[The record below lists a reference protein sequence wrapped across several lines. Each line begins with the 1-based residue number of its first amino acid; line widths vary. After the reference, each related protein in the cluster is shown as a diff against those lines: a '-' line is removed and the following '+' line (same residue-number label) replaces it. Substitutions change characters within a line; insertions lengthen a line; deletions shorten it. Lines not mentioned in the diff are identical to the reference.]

1 MFLLISAKSLSVCVY
16 MMIRGT
22 LRVRKQHA
30 IFLHPTNGSKD
41 VSGVLLLSSL
51 FLTAAVLLF
60 AADDDYDDDD
70 NL

>member
-30 IFLHPTNGSKD
+30 IFLHHTNGSKD

-51 FLTAAVLLF
+51 FLTVLLF
-60 AADDDYDDDD
+60 AADDDYDDD